1 MSTLK
6 IKRENGKIFCP
17 LVDSW
22 HIETPEEKV
31 RQEYIKILVEDYGY
45 SLDQMAQEIKVNN
58 SQRGQGKARADIVIW
73 KSKQDKIESKA
84 AFIVVE
90 CKAENV
96 RIREEDYYQ
105 GYNYASW
112 AGASFF
118 VTTNEKETKYIN
130 VDKDYLPK
138 ELVEVVAIPTAEE
151 ALNDKKVKD
160 ILSKTKTFTRD
171 DFTKILRTCH
181 NIIRNNDKLSPEAA
195 FDEISKILFMK
206 IKYEREQ
213 RGAKVFTKNE
223 FVEKEKWFEK
233 EIRPSLKGTPKDLPY
248 MQFLFYNTKE
258 EFKDDQ
264 LFEEN
269 EIIKIR
275 QNSFEQILE
284 KLETY
289 NLSDTQDDVKGIAF
303 EQFLGTTFRGELG
316 QYFTPR
322 TIVDFMIHILDPK
335 ENETVCDP
343 TCGSGGFLI
352 KAFEYMREK
361 IEEDVKKA
369 KSELRSVIEGEN
381 YDSLSEKE
389 QVVINE
395 RIEAMQSTLNK
406 ELDTQVEGSRMRLM
420 LINKYYWNVALLTLL
435 LSSNETLKPFIEND
449 LGITSISTIELKF
462 NFKYFDDVNE
472 LLKTFINRI
481 NPDRKSKIECNLED
495 LRNSIFYSVLTDE
508 NGNILVDENGNKL
521 LAEIGITDTEVFQNL
536 TQAYMP
542 KNEKIIKDII
552 TQIDDDITVEQLSE
566 GEKKL
571 ILVKTVLEILSD
583 EKTLVLMDE
592 PDAHLHEGKK
602 PALCNMMREYPNRQ
616 IVIATHSPIMAQIA
630 NEKEL
635 LMLELENGKST
646 ILTDEKIEKI
656 KKLSGTSWDVIGQG
670 MMLRSSR
677 PLVVFEGKTDVMY
690 VKRALEML
698 KSRVTDY
705 ASLNVDFLNANGAGN
720 VKSFIDNLKAF
731 VPDSKKIVVFFDRDN
746 AGKDGVQAI
755 TGISKNDGR
764 VAHYQD
770 IVQDN
775 ITTSFIPYKDGVT
788 EGDFLIEDYFSWDDT
803 IKAIVEDVIPD
814 RKHPIKMLP
823 NLPDKIKKELEKRIN
838 KFEADEFNG
847 FIPLLDKIVE
857 LTKEQAV

>member
-17 LVDSW
+17 LADSW

-118 VTTNEKETKYIN
+118 VTTNEKETKYFN

-160 ILSKTKTFTRD
+160 IL
-171 DFTKILRTCH
+171 
-181 NIIRNNDKLSPEAA
+181 
-195 FDEISKILFMK
+195 
-206 IKYEREQ
+206 
-213 RGAKVFTKNE
+213 
-223 FVEKEKWFEK
+223 
-233 EIRPSLKGTPKDLPY
+233 
-248 MQFLFYNTKE
+248 LFYT
-258 EFKDDQ
+258 
-264 LFEEN
+264 
-269 EIIKIR
+269 
-275 QNSFEQILE
+275 QNVE
-284 KLETY
+284 
-289 NLSDTQDDVKGIAF
+289 
-303 EQFLGTTFRGELG
+303 R
-316 QYFTPR
+316 
-322 TIVDFMIHILDPK
+322 H
-335 ENETVCDP
+335 C
-343 TCGSGGFLI
+343 
-352 KAFEYMREK
+352 
-361 IEEDVKKA
+361 
-369 KSELRSVIEGEN
+369 KSELLKSFLQSVNLFSEHSKGPDGEPV
-381 YDSLSEKE
+381 YLYAMTKE
-389 QVVINE
+389 
-395 RIEAMQSTLNK
+395 
-406 ELDTQVEGSRMRLM
+406 
-420 LINKYYWNVALLTLL
+420 
-435 LSSNETLKPFIEND
+435 
-449 LGITSISTIELKF
+449 
-462 NFKYFDDVNE
+462 
-472 LLKTFINRI
+472 
-481 NPDRKSKIECNLED
+481 
-495 LRNSIFYSVLTDE
+495 SIFDTYGVRVFEDFAAMKNFYIFADAKFL
-508 NGNILVDENGNKL
+508 NNKPEEFNYYEKQL
-521 LAEIGITDTEVFQNL
+521 FDYFV
-536 TQAYMP
+536 QAYMP
-542 KNEKIIKDII
+542 KDKKVIKNIELIYNGFSAKD
-552 TQIDDDITVEQLSE
+552 LSE

-571 ILVKTVLEILSD
+571 ILIRSVLSFVADENSLILF
-583 EKTLVLMDE
+583 DE
-592 PDAHLHEGKK
+592 PDANIHEGRKQQIYNLF
-602 PALCNMMREYPNRQ
+602 AEYCKFDRQ
-616 IVIATHSPIMAQIA
+616 MVVATHSPILAQLA

-635 LMLELENGKST
+635 LILDHEGGKST
-646 ILTDEKIEKI
+646 LLTEEKIDKI
-656 KKLSGTSWDVIGQG
+656 KHLTGTSWDVIGQG